1 MKRDLVESLFICNP
15 EYIMWHGQSF
25 SKGKDQTCFGQ
36 KGELSDIPNSRD
48 TETENMCLCE
58 ENIRFVKQPIPAEP
72 ACSVPPSHPSQPSL
86 HTCITDP
93 GLPTT
98 LLPVYLLFTVAPC
111 LAHFW
116 QILTVAEPKNR
127 RRAADLKMLCLAI
140 IVHFSSDSNT
150 SALRIKCSIVE

>member
-15 EYIMWHGQSF
+15 EYIMRHGHGF

-48 TETENMCLCE
+48 TETENVSMWRKHKVYE
-58 ENIRFVKQPIPAEP
+58 AY
-72 ACSVPPSHPSQPSL
+72 PSRTSMFRSPRQPSQPSL

-116 QILTVAEPKNR
+116 QILTVAEPKHR
-127 RRAADLKMLCLAI
+127 RRAADLKMLCLSI
-140 IVHFSSDSNT
+140 IVHFSSDSKN